1 MTDISRRFYWKSFCY
16 TLVKDRFIGHH
27 LEYTIVTR
35 LREAHNKLP
44 AQQTESEDAAHEEL
58 RKKIEIQRLLRGF
71 QRECPRQQTLSA
83 GSGQVFLLL
92 KRKRCAQL

>member
-1 MTDISRRFYWKSFCY
+1 MDISTSYN
-16 TLVKDRFIGHH
+16 
-27 LEYTIVTR
+27 IVTR
-35 LREAHNKLP
+35 LREANNKLP

-92 KRKRCAQL
+92 KRKLSGARGGLHEPPKHFP